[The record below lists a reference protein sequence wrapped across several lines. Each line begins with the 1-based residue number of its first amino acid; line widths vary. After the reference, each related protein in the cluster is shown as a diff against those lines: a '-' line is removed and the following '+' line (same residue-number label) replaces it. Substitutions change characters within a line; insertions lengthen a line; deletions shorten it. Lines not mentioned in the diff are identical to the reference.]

1 MTDERHYKIN
11 TLEIGHIYID
21 NLDGEHM
28 SWIEVEET
36 LNKLIDENEQLKQ
49 KNDNLIKIS
58 AMIQVRNDKLKEEN
72 EQLKQQIT
80 ELSKENIPLDARVM
94 DLQERLMNR

>member
-21 NLDGEHM
+21 NPDGEHM
-28 SWIEVEET
+28 SWIGVEET

-49 KNDNLIKIS
+49 YKQAVSDVLSNWSQKDLTAKQLSVITAI
-58 AMIQVRNDKLKEEN
+58 MKE
-72 EQLKQQIT
+72 L
-80 ELSKENIPLDARVM
+80 NINGDEV
-94 DLQERLMNR
+94 